1 MKTFVPYISKLK
13 FELQG
18 FKDEDSFCI
27 ADGDGE
33 DVILGMPWNH
43 KVDLAIY
50 SRKKK
55 VEFTHTGKKYEI
67 QAGVSGDTIPM
78 GKLGSITVQ
87 NPAQNKLPYCPCT
100 VPCTLGLVPLDSAR
114 EKAMLVNL
122 EFIKAIVTAQEIMV
136 LDPTSAAVLPFI
148 EQLKETLLASKAEAS
163 AKSLTNRKEADA
175 HETFLGSDFVGST
188 QDELPF
194 EFRVLEVALE
204 IVCGFLETQVKEL
217 ECSAI
222 PVLDE
227 LTRNVSTSNLELVRS
242 LKSDLTRLLSRVQ
255 KVRDEMEHLLD
266 DDEDMA
272 DLFLTRKLNLSQQDD
287 FHSFN
292 TPPSSPR
299 VSHLSSR
306 RCSTASYAGTAEDHN
321 VEQLEMLLE
330 AYFVQVDGTHK
341 KILAVREY
349 IDDTE
354 DYVNIQLDSQRN
366 ELIQLHVTLGI
377 LALTASLVSACA
389 GALAINIPCP
399 LYNKEGVFVP
409 IVTSFVSVSVALFF
423 IILGYARWKGHFTS

>member
-1 MKTFVPYISKLK
+1 MGKVGALR
-13 FELQG
+13 
-18 FKDEDSFCI
+18 DRI
-27 ADGDGE
+27 ADRALHLVLDGKPESQALQIFVKKKKKPDTRLWMRLRSEGDSE
-33 DVILGMPWNH
+33 YLELDRHTLTQLVSIPARDLRILGP
-43 KVDLAIY
+43 VF
-50 SRKKK
+50 S
-55 VEFTHTGKKYEI
+55 
-67 QAGVSGDTIPM
+67 QSSTI
-78 GKLGSITVQ
+78 L
-87 NPAQNKLPYCPCT
+87 
-100 VPCTLGLVPLDSAR
+100 AR

-122 EFIKAIVTAQEIMV
+122 EFIKAIVTAQEVLV

-163 AKSLTNRKEADA
+163 VKALTNRKEADA
-175 HETFLGSDFVGST
+175 LETFLGSDFVGST

-204 IVCGFLETQVKEL
+204 TVCGFLETQVKEL

-227 LTRNVSTSNLELVRS
+227 LTRTVSTSNLELVRS

-287 FHSFN
+287 FHSFT

-399 LYNKEGVFVP
+399 LYQKEGVFAP
-409 IVTSFVSVSVALFF
+409 IVTSFVSLSVALFF